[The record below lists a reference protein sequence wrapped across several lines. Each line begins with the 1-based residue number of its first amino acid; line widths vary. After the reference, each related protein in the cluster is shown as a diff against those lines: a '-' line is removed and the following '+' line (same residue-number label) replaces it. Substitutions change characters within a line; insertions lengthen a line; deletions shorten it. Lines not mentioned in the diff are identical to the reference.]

1 MHVRVRTV
9 AASHEEKG
17 NGALS
22 MGGTSGHL
30 LPRDWLYR
38 GSPPTEAPLAL
49 IKHFG
54 TPSRLRGSRVSSLA
68 RDSFANPVCF
78 RDFTRKLRK
87 HSH

>member
-1 MHVRVRTV
+1 MNVRVRTV

-30 LPRDWLYR
+30 LSRDWLYR

-54 TPSRLRGSRVSSLA
+54 TPRFARKLA
-68 RDSFANPVCF
+68 RSRFVRQPRLF
-78 RDFTRKLRK
+78 P
-87 HSH
+87 